1 MGTAG
6 WAQAEA
12 DRARVRTVFRAPP
25 DWSAP
30 ATTSVPASTR
40 EHGAPS
46 AVPAD
51 IVRTGGH
58 ALDPAQPRAGE
69 RAETIRTHFHAQPFQ
84 AKLAVGRIDDP
95 LDMVPPQT
103 KLQINQPGD
112 IYEQEADLVAEQVL
126 ARPTQTDVS
135 GATPRIQTFLGG
147 QSKGQMGAAPPS
159 VDRALASPGRPLEP
173 ALRQDMEQRFGHD
186 FSRVRVHSDAES
198 EISARQVNAHAYTS
212 GYDIV
217 FGAGRFAPATL
228 AGRHLLAHELTH
240 VVQQTGKIDGLQTK
254 LIQRDGPH
262 KGEDVTQEEKE
273 ALINFKNDWENN
285 FAHYD
290 KLITISGRSYDK
302 DQKDGI
308 RAVKTN
314 GNSISIILG
323 KRYST
328 EADEQTRWKWIK
340 AEVIDKNLKTDKFE
354 DVAYDPIH
362 SKLKEIG
369 PPDAAGQYCTLNCP
383 ATAASLDHYLRTGNV
398 SPAVC
403 NRPKEATEG
412 YGFDISMNTFST
424 SVSWEKAEATIK
436 QQLKKHGD
444 FVIVEGTRSEKQMQE
459 NNVAKTHYF
468 SVVNV
473 KGQLFAIDA
482 FGGGI
487 VSDSIPHY
495 INSRVIATTYRIA
508 KGEFKVKEVIPK

>member
-1 MGTAG
+1 
-6 WAQAEA
+6 
-12 DRARVRTVFRAPP
+12 
-25 DWSAP
+25 
-30 ATTSVPASTR
+30 
-40 EHGAPS
+40 
-46 AVPAD
+46 
-51 IVRTGGH
+51 
-58 ALDPAQPRAGE
+58 
-69 RAETIRTHFHAQPFQ
+69 
-84 AKLAVGRIDDP
+84 
-95 LDMVPPQT
+95 
-103 KLQINQPGD
+103 
-112 IYEQEADLVAEQVL
+112 
-126 ARPTQTDVS
+126 
-135 GATPRIQTFLGG
+135 
-147 QSKGQMGAAPPS
+147 
-159 VDRALASPGRPLEP
+159 
-173 ALRQDMEQRFGHD
+173 MEQRFGHD
-186 FSRVRVHSDAES
+186 FSPVRVHSDAAS

-217 FGAGRFAPATL
+217 FGPGRFAPATL
-228 AGRHLLAHELTH
+228 AGRRLLAHELTH
-240 VVQQTGKIDGLQTK
+240 VVQQTRETDGLQTK
-254 LIQRDGPH
+254 MIQRGGPH
-262 KGEDVTQEEKE
+262 KGGDVTEEEKE

-285 FAHYD
+285 FSYYD

-302 DQKDGI
+302 DQKEGI

-340 AEVIDKNLKTDKFE
+340 TEVIDKNLKADKFE

-369 PPDAAGQYCTLNCP
+369 PPDAVGQYCTLNCP

-424 SVSWEKAEATIK
+424 SVSWAKAEATIK

-444 FVIVEGTRSEKQMQE
+444 FVIVEGTRSEKQMKE

-468 SVVNV
+468 SIVNV
-473 KGQLFAIDA
+473 KGHLFAIDA

-487 VSDSIPHY
+487 VSDSIPGY